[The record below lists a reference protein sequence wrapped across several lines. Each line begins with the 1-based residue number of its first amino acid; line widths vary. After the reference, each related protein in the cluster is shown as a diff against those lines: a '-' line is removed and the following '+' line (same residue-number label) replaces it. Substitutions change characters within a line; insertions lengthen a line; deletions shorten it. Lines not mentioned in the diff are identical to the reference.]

1 MVLKEYEPLI
11 VNVIKQLCEDSH
23 FSQTTKYKQHGNIS
37 IYEHSIAVAYTS
49 CWIASKLYFNV
60 DYTTL
65 IRGALLHDYFLY
77 DWHERNNEHR
87 LHAFSH
93 PRKAM
98 QNACEDFKLTSK
110 EENIILRHMFPLT
123 PIPPYY
129 LESWIVCVAD
139 KYCALKETLRIDDI
153 QVKKCIGAYQYDFK

>member
-1 MVLKEYEPLI
+1 MVLKEYEPSI
-11 VNVIKQLCEDSH
+11 ENVIKQLCENSR
-23 FSQTTKYKQHGNIS
+23 FPQTTKYKQHGRIS

-49 CWIASKLYFNV
+49 CWIARKLHFNV
-60 DYTTL
+60 DYVLL

-77 DWHERNNEHR
+77 DWHDRNNGYR

-93 PRKAM
+93 PRKAL
-98 QNACEDFKLTSK
+98 QNACEDFELTPK
-110 EENIILRHMFPLT
+110 EKNIILRHMFPLT

-139 KYCALKETLRIDDI
+139 KFCALKETFRMNDI
-153 QVKKCIGAYQYDFK
+153 QLKKCLGVYQYDFK

>member
-1 MVLKEYEPLI
+1 
-11 VNVIKQLCEDSH
+11 LCENSR
-23 FSQTTKYKQHGNIS
+23 FPQTAKYKQHGSLN

-49 CWIASKLYFNV
+49 CWIAYSLHFKV
-60 DYTTL
+60 DYETL

-77 DWHERNNEHR
+77 DWHDKNKDCR

-93 PRKAM
+93 PRKAL
-98 QNACEDFKLTSK
+98 QNAYEDFELTPK

-123 PIPPYY
+123 PVPPCY

-139 KYCALKETLRIDDI
+139 KFCALKETLRINDI
-153 QVKKCIGAYQYDFK
+153 QLKNIRGAYQYDFK

>member
-1 MVLKEYEPLI
+1 
-11 VNVIKQLCEDSH
+11 
-23 FSQTTKYKQHGNIS
+23 
-37 IYEHSIAVAYTS
+37 
-49 CWIASKLYFNV
+49 V
-60 DYTTL
+60 DYATL

-98 QNACEDFKLTSK
+98 QNACEDFELTSK
-110 EENIILRHMFPLT
+110 EKNIILRHMFPLT

-153 QVKKCIGAYQYDFK
+153 QLKKCIGAYQYDFK

>member
-1 MVLKEYEPLI
+1 MVFKEYELLF
-11 VNVIKQLCEDSH
+11 VNVVEQLCEDAH
-23 FSQTTKYKQHGNIS
+23 FLQTTQYKQHGNTS
-37 IYEHSIAVAYTS
+37 IFEHSIAVAYTS
-49 CWIASKLYFNV
+49 FWIASKLHFKV
-60 DYTTL
+60 DYAML

-77 DWHERNNEHR
+77 DWHERNNNHR

-98 QNACEDFKLTSK
+98 QNACEDFELTSK
-110 EENIILRHMFPLT
+110 EKNIILRHMFPLT

-139 KYCALKETLRIDDI
+139 KYCALKETLRINEI
-153 QVKKCIGAYQYDFK
+153 QIKKRIGAY